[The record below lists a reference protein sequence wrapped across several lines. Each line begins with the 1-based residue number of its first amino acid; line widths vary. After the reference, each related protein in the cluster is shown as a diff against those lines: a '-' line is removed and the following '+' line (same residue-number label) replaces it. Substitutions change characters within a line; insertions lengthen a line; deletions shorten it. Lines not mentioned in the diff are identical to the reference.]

1 MKTVYVLTDHDFVGG
16 AEVNYKDVIAE
27 YQKRNVQIT
36 FIAPGTKNIQSFF
49 EKNKLN
55 QVCYKSLPAKYHSL
69 RSSKGKISLINIL
82 RNYIAYKKNRQY
94 LLELVS
100 KEKPLAIISNAML
113 SHILISNIPKGI
125 VRVAH
130 IQDIVDRKQLFG
142 IYGKIL
148 DYTVANVDEVITI
161 SVAVVNTFLEKH
173 QHKVHKI
180 YNPVLVPDNLTQPQ
194 NDVFLV
200 GMFARYVD
208 WKGHDE
214 LLKIVKQVKATKTKN
229 IKFVCFGNAYGNESY
244 FERLQEEVKKNNL
257 TDYIDLN
264 TFTNDVMSEMNKCDI
279 ILHLS
284 VQPEP
289 FGRILIEAN
298 MLKKPILAYDGG
310 GVVELFNNFKLL
322 GEVVNVYDSQAISKA
337 LVDYQKRNLSELIFP
352 DLDELRPD
360 KYVQKFINVL
370 FDE

>member
-16 AEVNYKDVIAE
+16 AEVNYKDVITA
-27 YQKRNVQIT
+27 YQKRNIQII
-36 FIAPGTKNIQSFF
+36 FIAPGTKNIKSFF
-49 EKNKLN
+49 KKNKIN
-55 QVCYKSLPAKYHSL
+55 QVFYRSLPSKYHSL
-69 RSSKGKISLINIL
+69 RSSKGKISLLNIL
-82 RNYIAYKKNRQY
+82 RNYIAHRKNRKY

-113 SHILISNIPKGI
+113 SHILISNISKDI
-125 VRVAH
+125 VCIAH
-130 IQDIVDRKQLFG
+130 IQDIVDREQLFG
-142 IYGKIL
+142 IYGRIL
-148 DYTVANVDEVITI
+148 DYIVNSVDKVITI
-161 SVAVVNTFLEKH
+161 SDAVVNTFLEKYL
-173 QHKVHKI
+173 HKVHKI
-180 YNPVLVPDNLTQPQ
+180 YNPVLVPDNLTQPK
-194 NDVFLV
+194 NGVFLV

-208 WKGHDE
+208 WKGHEE
-214 LLKIVKQVKATKTKN
+214 LVKIVKQVRATKNQN

-244 FERLQEEVKKNNL
+244 FEHLQNEIKKYNL

-264 TFTNDVMSEMNKCDI
+264 SFTNDVMSEMNKCSI

-298 MLKKPILAYDGG
+298 MLKKPILAYQGG
-310 GVVELFNNFKLL
+310 GVVELFNNLNL
-322 GEVVNVYDSQAISKA
+322 VGEVVDVYDHQAISKA
-337 LVDYQKRNLSELIFP
+337 IVDYQKRNLRELVFP
-352 DLDELRPD
+352 DLDDLHPD

>member
-16 AEVNYKDVIAE
+16 AEVNYKDIIAD

-55 QVCYKSLPAKYHSL
+55 QFIYKNLPANYLSL
-69 RSSKGKISLINIL
+69 RSSSGKISVFNIL
-82 RNYIAYKKNRQY
+82 RNFIAFNKNRKY
-94 LLELVS
+94 LLKLIS
-100 KEKPLAIISNAML
+100 IEKPSAIISNAML
-113 SHILISNIPKGI
+113 SHILISNIPTRI
-125 VRVAH
+125 IRVAH
-130 IQDIVDRKQLFG
+130 IQDIVDRRKLMG
-142 IYGKIL
+142 VYGKIL
-148 DYTVANVDEVITI
+148 DFVVANVDEVITI
-161 SVAVVNTFLEKH
+161 SDAVTNTFSEKYL
-173 QHKVHKI
+173 HKVHKI
-180 YNPVLVPDNLTQPQ
+180 YNPVLVPDNLTQPK
-194 NDVFLV
+194 NDIFLV

-208 WKGHDE
+208 WKGHYE
-214 LLKIVKQVKATKTKN
+214 LLKIVKQFKATKIQN
-229 IKFVCFGNAYGNESY
+229 IKFVCFGNVYGNESY
-244 FERLQEEVKKNNL
+244 FERLQSEVKKNNI

-264 TFTNDVMSEMNKCDI
+264 SFTNDVMSEMNKCNI

-298 MLKKPILAYDGG
+298 MLKKPILAYQGG
-310 GVVELFNNFKLL
+310 GVVELFNNLNL
-322 GEVVNVYDSQAISKA
+322 VGEVVNVYDSQAISKA
-337 LVDYQKRNLSELIFP
+337 IVDYQKRNLSELVFP